1 MAGLCSAVC
10 FAPAVKPVL
19 ILALAQCFSATGTAV
34 VVLLGGILGTTLAP
48 TPLLATMP
56 ASMQIVGVALSTIPA
71 ALFMQRFGRRYGFIL
86 SACTATGATL
96 LAAWAVA
103 QHSFALLCIATALI
117 GVNNAFTLQ
126 YRFAAAE
133 FVSAEKVGKA
143 VGLVMIG
150 TLVAVWIGPTLALYA
165 RHLLP
170 SAEFAGSF
178 LATSG
183 LYLIAIVILMRLPD
197 AGRARVASAGGRPL
211 RAIVRQRAFRVAVAA
226 SLIGYAVMSFIMTAT
241 PISMHIHDHLSVD
254 ATGAVIKSHLIAMY
268 LPSLASGWLVSRFG
282 VRTMML
288 AGVAIMSGCIMVAAF
303 TSHAV
308 LHYGVALVLL
318 GAGWNLLFVSGTTL
332 LTRCYRPE
340 ERFRA
345 QGLNDFLTFGCQA
358 TVSLLAGAAI
368 AGLGWEHLNLVA
380 LPLLALMLV
389 LVLTRW
395 GALRPAGS
403 RGLEAHPS
411 GPSIEK

>member
-1 MAGLCSAVC
+1 M
-10 FAPAVKPVL
+10 
-19 ILALAQCFSATGTAV
+19 

-48 TPLLATMP
+48 TPLLATLP
-56 ASMQIVGVALSTIPA
+56 ASAQIVGVALSTIPA
-71 ALFMQRFGRRYGFIL
+71 ALFMQRFGRRLGFIL

-96 LAAWAVA
+96 LASWAVA
-103 QHSFALLCIATALI
+103 HQSFTLLCLATALI
-117 GVNNAFTLQ
+117 GVNNAFALQ

-133 FVSAEKVGKA
+133 FVPPEKVGKA

-165 RHLLP
+165 RHLLAG
-170 SAEFAGSF
+170 AEFAGSF

-183 LYLIAIVILMRLPD
+183 LYLIAIAILTRLPD
-197 AGRARVASAGGRPL
+197 AGRARVANAGGRPL
-211 RAIVRQRAFRVAVAA
+211 RAIVRQPAFRVAVAA

-241 PISMHIHDHLSVD
+241 PISMHVMDHLSVD
-254 ATGAVIKSHLIAMY
+254 ATGAVIKSHLLAMY
-268 LPSLASGWLVSRFG
+268 LPALASGWLVSRFG

-288 AGVAIMSGCIMVAAF
+288 TGVAIMSGCIIVAAF
-303 TSHAV
+303 ASHAV

-368 AGLGWEHLNLVA
+368 AGLGWEDLNLAA

-395 GALRPAGS
+395 GALRSAHWAGYED
-403 RGLEAHPS
+403 RPS
-411 GPSIEK
+411 GPAVEK